1 MRNPYQTYQNNKV
14 ETSSPAELTLMLY
27 NGALKF
33 SGLAKKA
40 MNDGHIAESNTNI
53 LKVQNIVR
61 ELMVTLKVDTELGK
75 NMLALYDYT
84 LNLLIEAN
92 MEKDITKLDSAT
104 DMITQ
109 FRDTWKE
116 ALQIDRKQRFGN
128 EGK

>member
-1 MRNPYQTYQNNKV
+1 MVLNLRIISNLAGESYGDTRGPSGRAEIRWLCRLVQRHPAYQNNKV

-61 ELMVTLKVDTELGK
+61 IEL
-75 NMLALYDYT
+75 
-84 LNLLIEAN
+84 
-92 MEKDITKLDSAT
+92 
-104 DMITQ
+104 
-109 FRDTWKE
+109 
-116 ALQIDRKQRFGN
+116 
-128 EGK
+128 